1 MAVTQ
6 HEGFN
11 LSFVMNFSGS
21 CNCLFPD
28 ILKKKS
34 WYFLFAGEQT
44 KLIVHISGDVLRPH
58 LIEGP
63 KALKFLPWPGIA
75 ATSSQSCWRHFF
87 MGVGGK
93 AQPVQGTNWMSSSQL

>member
-11 LSFVMNFSGS
+11 LFFVMNFSGS

-28 ILKKKS
+28 IKKKRIGI
-34 WYFLFAGEQT
+34 FGLQEKT
-44 KLIVHISGDVLRPH
+44 KLLIVYISGDVLRSH
-58 LIEGP
+58 LIEIEGP
-63 KALKFLPWPGIA
+63 KALKFLPWPGRNFLPPA
-75 ATSSQSCWRHFF
+75 PSESCWRHFS

-93 AQPVQGTNWMSSSQL
+93 A